1 MKTIK
6 ALAKTITKKHD
17 SKFAK
22 KLNKEISLI
31 KFKLAS
37 AKNPERRAA
46 LKAQLKIAKK
56 ILALKK
62 LYAKAPESKKA
73 EIRAKIVA
81 KQEKL

>member
-1 MKTIK
+1 MKKFTAIGVSVVFVIG
-6 ALAKTITKKHD
+6 ALAMPAVAATPY
-17 SKFAK
+17 
-22 KLNKEISLI
+22 
-31 KFKLAS
+31 AS
-37 AKNPERRAA
+37 TA